1 VAFVKTH
8 FERNERAYTE
18 LYGHFALKNFGV
30 AGDAIVAFVGPCD
43 VGTDNLVDLA
53 DQRAG
58 ARIVA
63 ARMLHF
69 VVEHFGL
76 ALAEAVWRQRLLAAI
91 VLEEVRQRAPQAPL
105 RREGDD
111 VYAGGGK
118 LTVSIATLSPTSA
131 IIHFG
136 VNVDGAGA
144 PIEVSDLGRLG
155 VNAEELAT
163 VVMSRYADEVD
174 RFVEALGKVRGIC

>member
-1 VAFVKTH
+1 VLSLKIY
-8 FERNERAYTE
+8 FERTERPYTE

-43 VGTDNLVDLA
+43 VPTENLVDLG
-53 DQRAG
+53 DRRAG
-58 ARIVA
+58 AKIVA

-76 ALAEAVWRQRLLAAI
+76 ALAEAIWRQRLLAAI
-91 VLEEVRQRAPQAPL
+91 ILEEVRRRAPQAPL

-111 VYAGGGK
+111 VYAGDGK
-118 LTVSIATLSPTSA
+118 LTVSIATSSPTSA

-136 VNVDGAGA
+136 VNVDGTGA
-144 PIEVSDLGRLG
+144 PVEVSDLGRLG
-155 VNAEELAT
+155 VDAEELAAA
-163 VVMSRYADEVD
+163 VMSRYVDEVE
-174 RFVEALGKVRGIC
+174 RFVEALGKVRGVC

>member
-1 VAFVKTH
+1 VVSLKTY
-8 FERNERAYTE
+8 FERTERPYTE

-43 VGTDNLVDLA
+43 VPTENLVDLA
-53 DQRAG
+53 DRRAG
-58 ARIVA
+58 AKIVA

-76 ALAEAVWRQRLLAAI
+76 ALAEAIWRQRLLAAI
-91 VLEEVRQRAPQAPL
+91 ILEEVRRRAPQAPL

-111 VYAGGGK
+111 VYAGDGK
-118 LTVSIATLSPTSA
+118 LTVSIATSSPTSA

-136 VNVDGAGA
+136 VNVDGTGA
-144 PIEVSDLGRLG
+144 PVEVSDLGRLG
-155 VNAEELAT
+155 VDAEELAAA
-163 VVMSRYADEVD
+163 VMSRYVDEVE
-174 RFVEALGKVRGIC
+174 RFVEALGKVRGVC

>member
-1 VAFVKTH
+1 MAFVKTY
-8 FERNERAYTE
+8 FDQTERPYTE

-30 AGDAIVAFVGPCD
+30 DGDAIVAFVGPCD
-43 VGTDNLVDLA
+43 VATDNLVDLE

-58 ARIVA
+58 ATIVA

-76 ALAEAVWRQRLLAAI
+76 ALAEAIWRQRLLAAI

-111 VYAGGGK
+111 VYAGDGK
-118 LTVSIATLSPTSA
+118 LTVSVATSSPTSA
-131 IIHFG
+131 VIHFG
-136 VNVDGAGA
+136 VNVDCTGA
-144 PIEVSDLGRLG
+144 PVEVSDLGRLG
-155 VNAEELAT
+155 VDAEELA
-163 VVMSRYADEVD
+163 VSVMSRYADEVD
-174 RFVEALGKVRGIC
+174 RFVRALSKVKGIC

>member
-1 VAFVKTH
+1 MASIITY
-8 FERNERAYTE
+8 FERTERPYTE

-43 VGTDNLVDLA
+43 VRTENLVDLEDA
-53 DQRAG
+53 RAS
-58 ARIVA
+58 ATIVA

-76 ALAEAVWRQRLLAAI
+76 ALAEAIWRQRLLAAV
-91 VLEEVRQRAPQAPL
+91 VLEEVRRRAPEAPL

-111 VYAGGGK
+111 IYAGDGM
-118 LTVSIATLSPTSA
+118 LTVSIATSSPTSA

-144 PIEVSDLGRLG
+144 PVEVADLGGLN
-155 VNAEELAT
+155 VDAEELAAA
-163 VVMSRYADEVD
+163 VMSRYADEVD
-174 RFVEALGKVRGIC
+174 RFVEALSKVRGVC

>member
-1 VAFVKTH
+1 MASLKTY
-8 FERNERAYTE
+8 FERNERPYTK

-43 VGTDNLVDLA
+43 VPTENLVDLA
-53 DQRAG
+53 DRHAG
-58 ARIVA
+58 AKIVA

-76 ALAEAVWRQRLLAAI
+76 ALAEAIWRQRLLAAI
-91 VLEEVRQRAPQAPL
+91 ILEEVRRQAPQAPL

-111 VYAGGGK
+111 VYAGDGK
-118 LTVSIATLSPTSA
+118 LTVSIATSSPTSA

-136 VNVDGAGA
+136 VNVDGTGA
-144 PIEVSDLGRLG
+144 PVEVSDLGRLG
-155 VNAEELAT
+155 VNAEELAAA
-163 VVMSRYADEVD
+163 VMSRYVDEVE
-174 RFVEALGKVRGIC
+174 RFVEALGKVRGVC